1 MTRDLIR
8 RGDNERLL
16 LSETPLPQ
24 LMDIRVEGTY
34 EVSLSEG
41 GEADEIEAF
50 EFDPNTSP
58 AQARDYVF
66 AAASGAL
73 MGALSVLWQKDF
85 NLADARKL
93 GSEKSRKSLLERL
106 KA

>member
-34 EVSLSEG
+34 
-41 GEADEIEAF
+41 
-50 EFDPNTSP
+50 
-58 AQARDYVF
+58 
-66 AAASGAL
+66 
-73 MGALSVLWQKDF
+73 
-85 NLADARKL
+85 
-93 GSEKSRKSLLERL
+93 
-106 KA
+106 